1 MHPLSATLNELFTWE
16 RYLTSTFNRA
26 VRSRITW
33 LIFFRRLPRNWNQ
46 SRTRDQ
52 RNIDSWFCFGAITK
66 TKGSF
71 GGLLFYYYSFFFLR
85 NARTMEIDD
94 IGATSFIVEKKQE
107 EGERH
112 DKPALPNFAV
122 SLAAGKIQIIFC
134 YRSCCQE
141 VVEMLRYFRSWSFQ
155 QIQRNG
161 RHYCWP

>member
-26 VRSRITW
+26 DRSRITW
-33 LIFFRRLPRNWNQ
+33 LIFFRRPPRNWNQ

-52 RNIDSWFCFGAITK
+52 RNIDSWFCCGAITK
-66 TKGSF
+66 TKGSEVCCF
-71 GGLLFYYYSFFFLR
+71 IIILFFLR

-94 IGATSFIVEKKQE
+94 IGATSSSIVEKNQE

-155 QIQRNG
+155 QIQSNG
-161 RHYCWP
+161 KQYCWL